1 MSPVERE
8 DPEMP
13 SSASRKRAPC
23 RRPALDPD
31 VPLPRRGPS
40 DDSEH
45 VVVWDYRPRSFRRR
59 RWSAQLLA
67 WGSHTH
73 RLGGNMGW
81 LKAVEPGDQAQA
93 DFAKAWRTV
102 ASSSLTR
109 HDDLAKSL
117 EKAGV
122 DGQIGVQTAT
132 HLVTQASTRSFQRHL
147 AAEGPTLAVE
157 KAQAAAAQTS
167 TTPAPGAAGDSM
179 VLKLSRPSMLSADVR
194 LEGRRPVPRAG
205 LPRGS
210 GPLPPGHVHDRS
222 QRCVGGPRCGHAE
235 RSRHRRRARHGV
247 RVGRHRGQAR
257 VRVAKLRP

>member
-1 MSPVERE
+1 
-8 DPEMP
+8 
-13 SSASRKRAPC
+13 
-23 RRPALDPD
+23 
-31 VPLPRRGPS
+31 
-40 DDSEH
+40 
-45 VVVWDYRPRSFRRR
+45 
-59 RWSAQLLA
+59 
-67 WGSHTH
+67 
-73 RLGGNMGW
+73 MGW

-194 LEGRRPVPRAG
+194 L
-205 LPRGS
+205 
-210 GPLPPGHVHDRS
+210 
-222 QRCVGGPRCGHAE
+222 
-235 RSRHRRRARHGV
+235 
-247 RVGRHRGQAR
+247 
-257 VRVAKLRP
+257 RVAALCLVLAFLGGLALFHLATSTTAHNAALVGLAAGMLSVLVIAVVLVTGYGSVDIEGKHG